1 MLPAD
6 PSSPSILSPD
16 LLLVSDDDTL
26 RPLLAPRLQTHGMTL
41 ERRPMAGDGPVP
53 LRAARHAAALIDLR
67 RDADR
72 GLVVIQ
78 GLRLHHP
85 ELRLLALLPRG
96 DAGLPLRA
104 SDAGADDFCL
114 GADDA
119 DELLARLLRL
129 TRPRPGPG
137 RLVVGDLEMEAAT
150 GRVRRNG
157 RLLELPRR
165 QQELLQLLMR
175 HAGQVLS
182 RERIEAELALVPGE
196 RRSNLVEVHVHH
208 LRRQLGPGRL
218 VTLRGQG
225 YRLAD
230 GGPVA
235 DATERT
241 LRE

>member
-6 PSSPSILSPD
+6 PPSSSTLSPD

-26 RPLLAPRLQTHGMTL
+26 LPLLAPRLQAHGLSL

-53 LRAARHAAALIDLR
+53 LRASRHGAALVDLR
-67 RDADR
+67 RDPER
-72 GLVVIQ
+72 GLVVVE

-85 ELRLLALLPRG
+85 GLRLLALLPRG
-96 DAGLPLRA
+96 GIELPLRVG
-104 SDAGADDFCL
+104 DAGADDFCWGL
-114 GADDA
+114 DDGG
-119 DELLARLLRL
+119 ELIARLLRL

-137 RLVVGDLEMEAAT
+137 RLVVGDLEMEAET
-150 GRVRRNG
+150 GRVWRLG

-165 QQELLQLLMR
+165 QQELLQLLMC
-175 HAGQVLS
+175 HAGEVLS

-218 VTLRGQG
+218 LTLRGQG

-230 GGPVA
+230 GTPVA